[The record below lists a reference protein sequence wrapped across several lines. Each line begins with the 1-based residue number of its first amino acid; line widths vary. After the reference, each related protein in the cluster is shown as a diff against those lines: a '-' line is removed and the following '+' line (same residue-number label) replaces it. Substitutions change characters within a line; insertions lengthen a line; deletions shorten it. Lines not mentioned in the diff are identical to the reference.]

1 MPAALELDYEPDL
14 ARERIADCV
23 RDKQHQAPP
32 KAKRT
37 AMSFVAPRRVPDL
50 LQMRFEWLC
59 ITAIITANVG
69 RISLPGASGLTLGR
83 AHRSQPWRRSS
94 RSAVPECRL
103 LLH

>member
-14 ARERIADCV
+14 AREGVAQYV
-23 RDKQHQAPP
+23 RDKQHQAWS

-37 AMSFVAPRRVPDL
+37 GMSFVGSRRVPDL

-59 ITAIITANVG
+59 ITAIMTANVG
-69 RISLPGASGLTLGR
+69 RIFLPGASGLILGR